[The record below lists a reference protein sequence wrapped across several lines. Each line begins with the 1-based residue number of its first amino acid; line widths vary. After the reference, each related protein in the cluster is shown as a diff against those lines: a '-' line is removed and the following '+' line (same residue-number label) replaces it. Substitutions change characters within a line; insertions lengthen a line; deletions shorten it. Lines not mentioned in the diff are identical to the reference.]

1 MSDTSDPLTHRERY
15 ERRERALLSGQAC
28 LSSASAGRPRPE
40 PPDPVR
46 TCFQQDRDRILHC
59 KSFRRL
65 AHKTQVFLRPAGDHY
80 RTRIT
85 HTLEVSQ
92 IARTITRALGLNED
106 LAEAIALG
114 HDLGHTPF
122 GHTGEAVLDRLL
134 PGGFQHVRQSLRVVD
149 LLERGGAG
157 LNLTCEVREGIAGHS
172 KGKGAILD
180 DDAGHTATTLEAQI
194 VRVAD
199 IIAYLNHDLDDAI
212 RARLLT
218 PDDVPEEIQRGVGRT
233 HSERITAMVDDVL
246 RATDLERRRQ
256 IRTSDEGNHA
266 LSTLRGF
273 LYERV
278 YDNPTVHN
286 DLVKT
291 ERVLTALWR
300 YWTEED
306 PALFRRDYWPDGL
319 DPDEPL
325 ERAVAD
331 CIAMMTDRYA
341 LRVHEEL
348 LLPRSWPVL

>member
-1 MSDTSDPLTHRERY
+1 VTSHRQRYEERERQ
-15 ERRERALLSGQAC
+15 LLSPQAC
-28 LSSASAGRPRPE
+28 LSSASSGRPRSE
-40 PPDPVR
+40 PLDPVR

-65 AHKTQVFLRPAGDHY
+65 AHKTQVFLRPTGDHY

-92 IARTITRALGLNED
+92 IARTITRALQLNED
-106 LAEAIALG
+106 LTEAIALG

-122 GHTGEAVLDRLL
+122 GHTGEAVLNRLL
-134 PGGFQHVRQSLRVVD
+134 PGGFHHVRQSLRVVD
-149 LLERGGAG
+149 LLERDGRG
-157 LNLTCEVREGIAGHS
+157 LNLSLEVREGIERHS
-172 KGKGAILD
+172 KGKGTILAD
-180 DDAGHTATTLEAQI
+180 QEQHAASTLEAQI

-212 RARLLT
+212 RAKLLT
-218 PDDVPEEIQRGVGRT
+218 EDDVPEEIQRVVGRT
-233 HSERITAMVDDVL
+233 HSGRITAMIDDVL
-246 RATDLERRRQ
+246 RATDLSQRLL

-266 LSTLRGF
+266 LLTLRAF

-291 ERVLTALWR
+291 ERVLDALWR
-300 YWTEED
+300 YWTLED
-306 PALFRRDYWPDGL
+306 PDSFRADYWPVGV
-319 DPDEPL
+319 DPAAETI

-331 CIAMMTDRYA
+331 FIAMMTDRYA
-341 LRVHEEL
+341 LRLHEEL
-348 LLPRSWPVL
+348 LLPSRWPVL